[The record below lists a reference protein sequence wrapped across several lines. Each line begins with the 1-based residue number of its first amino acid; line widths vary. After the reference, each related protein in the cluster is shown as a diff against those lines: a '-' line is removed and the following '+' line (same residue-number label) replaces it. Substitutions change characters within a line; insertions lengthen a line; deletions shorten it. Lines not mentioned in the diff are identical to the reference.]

1 MPNSGER
8 KLVEFASSRKI
19 PGHQV
24 KRWGCHPTVKNSGP
38 ECAPAWPAAACA
50 LAPGSV
56 SSVSSSS
63 SSPSMDTSPSG
74 SCGLPGADE
83 PGPSFSRI
91 QVGQRNPTMLHMVLE
106 ALRAG
111 EKRQGTSVVAI
122 KVYIQHKYPTVDTT
136 RFKYLLKQALETGVH
151 RGLLT
156 RPANSKARGATG
168 SFKLVS
174 KPKKKK
180 SCAPKAR
187 RGAAGAKEIGPKK
200 SGLLKKDQVG
210 KSKTQKAA
218 LKPGQKRKA
227 YPCSAVTLELAPK
240 KAKAK
245 PRDVR
250 KAPLKQGKV
259 AGDRLTSKGQKVKHS
274 ESKQGAD
281 AHGKTK
287 GVCEKSKPSANKVQN
302 SVASLA
308 NTETVVQG
316 AKTVQKTKAPTPSQ
330 DMGHKAQPTPRARK
344 TKTPENP
351 KRPELPPK
359 TSSKAPS
366 KKAEARS

>member
-1 MPNSGER
+1 
-8 KLVEFASSRKI
+8 
-19 PGHQV
+19 
-24 KRWGCHPTVKNSGP
+24 
-38 ECAPAWPAAACA
+38 
-50 LAPGSV
+50 
-56 SSVSSSS
+56 
-63 SSPSMDTSPSG
+63 
-74 SCGLPGADE
+74 
-83 PGPSFSRI
+83 
-91 QVGQRNPTMLHMVLE
+91 MLRMVME

-136 RFKYLLKQALETGVH
+136 RFKYLLKQALETGVR

-156 RPANSKARGATG
+156 RPANSKAKGATG

-187 RGAAGAKEIGPKK
+187 RGAAGAKETDPKK
-200 SGLLKKDQVG
+200 PGLLKKEQVG
-210 KSKTQKAA
+210 KSKMQKAA

-245 PRDVR
+245 PREVR
-250 KAPLKQGKV
+250 KPPLKQG
-259 AGDRLTSKGQKVKHS
+259 KGQKVKHS

-287 GVCEKSKPSANKVQN
+287 DVCEKSKPSASKVGRRLLPTESQVFPGLCGTLG
-302 SVASLA
+302 SKLA
-308 NTETVVQG
+308 
-316 AKTVQKTKAPTPSQ
+316 P
-330 DMGHKAQPTPRARK
+330 
-344 TKTPENP
+344 
-351 KRPELPPK
+351 LCL
-359 TSSKAPS
+359 
-366 KKAEARS
+366 